1 MQTCHHALPGS
12 RQVHLAHCHG
22 EAAVAVHEGALRVT
36 QGCHALVPISRGD
49 QSHLVASAIIK
60 QGQVQLKLRGL
71 DWWGSFRFWFC
82 SLLYMLLRSLIKL
95 RLLSCV
101 FGL

>member
-1 MQTCHHALPGS
+1 LPGR
-12 RQVHLAHCHG
+12 RQVHLANGHG

-49 QSHLVASAIIK
+49 QSHLIASTIIK

-71 DWWGSFRFWFC
+71 DWWDYFRFWFC
-82 SLLYMLLRSLIKL
+82 GLLYKLLRRLIKL
-95 RLLSCV
+95 RVLSCV